1 MNFLKKI
8 ITWEL
13 ENILNEKQWEFFLM
27 DGYEGFNE
35 KINNRVALINK
46 DKFEYN
52 FEIKSA
58 EKSFYGCISDSV
70 LTIRLAKEQPPLSY
84 INPTYFYF
92 RGKIYAK
99 ENVIKG
105 SFRRSDFFR
114 LISLF
119 ILNAYFLHIISYILY
134 LVFDFIFYNRL
145 EINYSIFFISTFGVV
160 FLASFIAIESNI
172 LRFFSKSE
180 EKQIYKLLSDLAG

>member
-13 ENILNEKQWEFFLM
+13 ENILNEKQWKFFLM

-35 KINNRVALINK
+35 KINDRVALINK

-52 FEIKSA
+52 SGIKSA
-58 EKSFYGCISDSV
+58 QKGFYGYINNNE
-70 LTIRLAKEQPPLSY
+70 LIIRLAKEQPPLSY

-92 RGKIYAK
+92 SGKIYTK

-105 SFRRSDFFR
+105 SFRMPNFFR
-114 LISLF
+114 LTNLF
-119 ILNAYFLHIISYILY
+119 LLNAFFLHVIAYILY
-134 LVFDFIFYNRL
+134 FIFGLIFYNRL
-145 EINYSIFFISTFGVV
+145 EINYSIFFAAAFGAV
-160 FLASFIAIESNI
+160 FLMTFIAIESRI
-172 LRFFSKSE
+172 LRFFSKTE
-180 EKQIYKLLSDLAG
+180 EEQIYKLLSDSAN

>member
-8 ITWEL
+8 IKWEL

-27 DGYEGFNE
+27 DGYESFNE

-52 FEIKSA
+52 PRNKSN
-58 EKSFYGCISDSV
+58 EKSFYGCISDNV
-70 LTIRLAKEQPPLSY
+70 LTIILAKEQPPLSY

-114 LISLF
+114 LTSLF
-119 ILNAYFLHIISYILY
+119 LLNAYFLHIIAYILY
-134 LVFDFIFYNRL
+134 LVFSFIFYNRL
-145 EINYSIFFISTFGVV
+145 EINYSIFFIATFGVV
-160 FLASFIAIESNI
+160 FLTSFIAIESSI

-180 EKQIYKLLSDLAG
+180 EKQIYKLLSDLAS